1 MAPASRWLVF
11 GIAALVASC
20 TPSSATA
27 QISAATASRTPA
39 LADSFPIDPAIIRG
53 TLPNGLRYFIRQ
65 NGKPEKR
72 AELRLIIRA
81 GSILEDDDQR
91 GLAHYV
97 EHMAFNGTWRFP
109 KQDIVAF
116 LERSGM
122 RFGADLNAYTS
133 FDETVYQLQI
143 PTDTLALLNTAL
155 DVLQDWASAVTFDST
170 EFERERGVVV
180 EEWRLGRG
188 ARQRIADR
196 QFAEQFRGSRYAE
209 RQPVGTKESLDRAT
223 LAAARRFYHEWYRP
237 DLMAVVA
244 VGDFDTKAME
254 QAIRARFGSLRNP
267 ATPRP
272 RPTFDAPDYSDGTRA
287 VIAADPEFPQS
298 IAQVNWL
305 LPPSPRGTVGTW
317 RTNVVSRIYN
327 ALIGQRFG
335 ELSQREST
343 PFAFAF
349 AGFGSLIPTRDAFTA
364 AAVVKESRFTDA
376 LTATLAELERANRFG
391 FTATEFER
399 QKTSLMRSFE
409 RAVAEASKTE
419 SRMYAEQLASHFL
432 RQGNVASADQ
442 VLQLATALLPGI
454 TLDEVNAAAR
464 DWMPERNRLVA
475 VAAPARADITLPTDS
490 ALRAVFGG
498 VKRQALTAYVD
509 SAANQPLVASPPAP
523 GRVAKTSAIADLGIA
538 EWTLSNGVRVLLK
551 PTDFKNDQVLLSGR
565 RPGGFSVFSNV
576 DHRTATLSE
585 LVLGGAGTFSENQL
599 RRMLTGKVARA
610 GVSVSEHGESAL
622 GSASPRDLETMFQL
636 FWLQSTAPR
645 LDTALFNAN
654 RAMIKAE
661 MQNARNTPEQ
671 AFGDTIDLV
680 MANYHPRVRLF
691 QPEQLDSLD
700 VLRAYA
706 LYRQRFASFNGF
718 TFYLVGNFTLEGIRP
733 LVERYLGGLP
743 KGGPTE
749 AFVDRGIRPPPGV
762 VTRVVRKGQD
772 PKAQTRITFHGAFD
786 YSWENR
792 LVLDALQQLLDMRL
806 RDAMREERGGTYG
819 VSVSAIGSWIPFQ
832 RYAVSLGFGSAPDR
846 VEELVQTAFAVMDSV
861 KRTGPT
867 ADELTKIRETFIRVH
882 ETGLREN
889 AAWLRWMSD
898 HDEDGRD
905 QHVTVQYPALVQA
918 LTAEQLRDAARRYLT
933 MEQYARF
940 TLLPEAPAKPA
951 P

>member
-1 MAPASRWLVF
+1 MSPLL
-11 GIAALVASC
+11 AAAFAAVVASFA
-20 TPSSATA
+20 SSSPAMA
-27 QISAATASRTPA
+27 QPGAAAVSRAGA
-39 LADSFPIDPAIIRG
+39 LTDSLPVDPAVIRG
-53 TLPNGLRYFIRQ
+53 TLPNGLRYYVRR

-81 GSILEDDDQR
+81 GSILEDNDQR

-109 KQDIVAF
+109 KQEIIAF

-196 QFAEQFRGSRYAE
+196 HFAEQFRGSRYAE
-209 RQPVGTKESLDRAT
+209 RQPVGTRESLDRAT
-223 LAAARRFYHEWYRP
+223 LAATRRFYREWYRP

-244 VGDFDTKAME
+244 VGDFDAKAVE
-254 QAIRARFGSLRNP
+254 QAIRARFESLRNP
-267 ATPRP
+267 DTPRP
-272 RPTFDAPDYSDGTRA
+272 RQVFDAPDYAEGTRV
-287 VIAADPEFPQS
+287 VISSDPEFPQS
-298 IAQVNWL
+298 FAQVDWL
-305 LPPSPRGTVGTW
+305 LPPRARGTVGAW
-317 RTNVVSRIYN
+317 RANVVSRIYN
-327 ALIGQRFG
+327 SLIGQRFG
-335 ELSQREST
+335 ELAQREST

-349 AGFGSLIPTRDAFTA
+349 AGIGSLIPTRDAFTA

-376 LTATLAELERANRFG
+376 LAATLAELERANRFG

-409 RAVAEASKTE
+409 RAVAEASKTD
-419 SRMYAEQLASHFL
+419 SRVYAEQLTSHFV
-432 RQGNVASADQ
+432 RAGNIASAEQ
-442 VLQLATALLPGI
+442 VLQLATALVPGI

-464 DWMPERNRLVA
+464 DWMPERNRVVA
-475 VAAPARADITLPTDS
+475 VAAPARADITLPSDS
-490 ALRAVFGG
+490 ALLAVLGG
-498 VKRQALTAYVD
+498 LKRQTLTAYVD
-509 SAANQPLVASPPAP
+509 SAANQPLVATPPPP
-523 GRVAKTSAIADLGIA
+523 GRVVRSSLIADLAIT

-551 PTDFKNDQVLLSGR
+551 PTDFKNDQVLMTGR
-565 RPGGFSVFSNV
+565 RAGGYSVLANE
-576 DHRTATLSE
+576 DHRSATLAE
-585 LVLGGAGTFSENQL
+585 LVLGGAGAFSDNQL
-599 RRMLTGKVARA
+599 RRMLTGKVAHA
-610 GVSVSEHGESAL
+610 GVAVSEHEESAF
-622 GSASPRDLETMFQL
+622 GTASPRDLETMFQL
-636 FWLQSTAPR
+636 FWLQATAPR
-645 LDTALFNAN
+645 LDTALFYAN
-654 RAMIKAE
+654 RATMKAE

-700 VLRAYA
+700 VPRAYA
-706 LYRQRFASFNGF
+706 LYKQRFASFNGF
-718 TFYLVGNFTLEGIRP
+718 TFYLVGNFALDSIRP

-743 KGGPTE
+743 TGGPTE
-749 AFVDRGIRPPPGV
+749 AVVDRGIRPPPGV
-762 VTRVVRKGQD
+762 VTRVVRKGTA
-772 PKAQTRITFHGAFD
+772 PKAQTRITFHGAFE

-792 LVLDALQQLLDMRL
+792 LVLDALQQVLDLRL
-806 RDAMREERGGTYG
+806 RDALREERGGTYG
-819 VSVSAIGSWIPFQ
+819 VSVGAIGSWVPYQ
-832 RYAVSLGFGSAPDR
+832 RYAITVGFGSAPER
-846 VEELVQTAFAVMDSV
+846 VDELVQTAFAVMDSL
-861 KRTGPT
+861 KRSGPS
-867 ADELTKIRETFIRVH
+867 AEELAKIRETFIRAH

-905 QHVTVQYPALVQA
+905 QHATVQYPVLVQA
-918 LTAEQLRDAARRYLT
+918 LTSEQVRDAARRYLT
-933 MEQYARF
+933 EGQYARF
-940 TLLPEAPAKPA
+940 TLLPEDAPKPA